1 MTRKYAAGIAAGI
14 AAGMMLL
21 GMTGLAHASSITVTY
36 TADNDIDALYLVDLG
51 NNTIQSFTVGPNAD
65 NWKASDSITLSSLT
79 AGTAYELIWVAQ
91 NAGGATPT
99 NLPTNN
105 GQTAGGDPAAFLG
118 QITGDIVG
126 GSMYSSTNSG
136 WNFAVASADSTA
148 LPTTWASVTTEFG
161 TNGGDN
167 IWESVNGRK
176 IRHISTS
183 AEWIWSNGNNPY
195 VDIMA
200 EFTTSPASGDPSS
213 VPEPAAMILFGT
225 GLAGLAGVLQRRRA

>member
-21 GMTGLAHASSITVTY
+21 GMTGLAHASSITATY

-51 NNTIQSFTVGPNAD
+51 NNTIQSFPVGLNAT
-65 NWKASDSITLSSLT
+65 NWQASDSITLNSLT

-91 NAGGATPT
+91 NAGGVTPT
-99 NLPTNN
+99 NSNPWLGN
-105 GQTAGGDPAAFLG
+105 PAAFLG

-126 GSMYSSTNSG
+126 GSMYSSTGSS
-136 WNFAVASADSTA
+136 WNFAVVSSGTSSATT
-148 LPTTWASVTTEFG
+148 LPTTWTPVTTEFG

-176 IRHISTS
+176 IKHISTS
-183 AEWIWSNGNNPY
+183 AEWIWSNGNDPY

-225 GLAGLAGVLQRRRA
+225 GLAGLAGVLQRKRA

>member
-21 GMTGLAHASSITVTY
+21 GMTGLAHASSITATY

-91 NAGGATPT
+91 NAGGVTPT
-99 NLPTNN
+99 NSNPWLGN
-105 GQTAGGDPAAFLG
+105 PAAFLG

-200 EFTTSPASGDPSS
+200 EFTTSPASGGPSS

-225 GLAGLAGVLQRRRA
+225 GLAGLAGVLQRKRA

>member
-14 AAGMMLL
+14 AAGMMML
-21 GMTGLAHASSITVTY
+21 GMTGLAHASSITATY

-51 NNTIQSFTVGPNAD
+51 NNTIQSFTVGPNAT

-91 NAGGATPT
+91 NEGGVTPT
-99 NLPTNN
+99 NSNPWLGN
-105 GQTAGGDPAAFLG
+105 PAAFLG

-126 GSMYSSTNSG
+126 GSMYSSTGSS
-136 WNFAVASADSTA
+136 WNFAVVSSGTSSATT
-148 LPTTWASVTTEFG
+148 LPTTWTPVTTEFG

-200 EFTTSPASGDPSS
+200 EFTTSPASGGPSS

-225 GLAGLAGVLQRRRA
+225 GLAGLAGVLQRKRA

>member
-21 GMTGLAHASSITVTY
+21 GMTGLAHASSITATY

-91 NAGGATPT
+91 NAGGVTPT
-99 NLPTNN
+99 NSNPWLGN
-105 GQTAGGDPAAFLG
+105 PAAFLG

-136 WNFAVASADSTA
+136 WNFAVVSSGTSSATT
-148 LPTTWASVTTEFG
+148 LPTTWTPVTTEFG

-200 EFTTSPASGDPSS
+200 EFTTSPASGGPSS

-225 GLAGLAGVLQRRRA
+225 GLAGLAGVLQRKRA